1 MAERMRMIMRERE
14 RGKERGKK
22 RGRERQR
29 EREKDRKGR
38 CRRIERIHSGEKC
51 EERKINKKI
60 IPDLPV

>member
-1 MAERMRMIMRERE
+1 MRERE
-14 RGKERGKK
+14 GKREEKKEEERD
-22 RGRERQR
+22 R